1 MFRPLGGVRWGGCKF
16 VSFFVF
22 NTYREN
28 IPSHNVLFS
37 VYLLVTY
44 SIDAVKHAS
53 VGFSLSSRYP
63 PNPNHSGNHIRLIFT
78 TWEQRRHCKLLLNS
92 PACEGF
98 TFSQL
103 YSGFRY
109 CLSCYATIF
118 FINNSRIRI
127 RIRIRV
133 TGIKLD
139 LDG

>member
-1 MFRPLGGVRWGGCKF
+1 MFRPFLGGVRWGGCKF

-63 PNPNHSGNHIRLIFT
+63 PNPNHSGNNIRLIFT
-78 TWEQRRHCKLLLNS
+78 TWEQRRHCKLSLNS

-98 TFSQL
+98 TVSQL
-103 YSGFRY
+103 YSGFKYRY
-109 CLSCYATIF
+109 CYSCYTHEYF
-118 FINNSRIRI
+118 LYKQWSYPDTNPDQSHRY
-127 RIRIRV
+127 
-133 TGIKLD
+133 
-139 LDG
+139 